1 MDCMLPKQLLLS
13 KYFKGVTGENEDN
26 FASEDLREFSLNICE
41 IWSFCEL
48 TKEFTAVLYLEL
60 FE

>member
-1 MDCMLPKQLLLS
+1 MDCLLPKQLLLS

-41 IWSFCEL
+41 I
-48 TKEFTAVLYLEL
+48 
-60 FE
+60 